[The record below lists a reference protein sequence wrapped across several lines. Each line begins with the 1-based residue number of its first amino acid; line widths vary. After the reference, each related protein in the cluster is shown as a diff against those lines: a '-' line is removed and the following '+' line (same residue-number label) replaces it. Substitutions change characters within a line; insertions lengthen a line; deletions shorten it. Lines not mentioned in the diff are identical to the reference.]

1 MRNKPCRTCKPAGWS
16 VIITPQGTVLVARP
30 LYRHLERKLAPD
42 EWGLLRNYDWWTHL
56 SGATALISISP
67 KDAKR

>member
-1 MRNKPCRTCKPAGWS
+1 MPHMQTRRVVIRTPE
-16 VIITPQGTVLVARP
+16 GTILVARP

-56 SGATALISISP
+56 SESTALINIFP
-67 KDAKR
+67 KGMSLDETSTF